1 MYPSDGTDGPGLLQH
16 ADVAMY
22 AAKRAHAGVA
32 VYDPAQ
38 DLNSANKLTL
48 QSELRQGVARG
59 ELVLY
64 YQPKVDLATGRPCG
78 MEALVRWQH
87 PQLGLLSPDT
97 FIPMAEKTG
106 LIDLITAEV
115 LDQALRQ
122 VRDWQDAGHALPVS
136 VNVAAR
142 QLADVTFPD
151 AIIAALR
158 RHGVSPDLLIIEIT
172 ESALILDPDR
182 ANQVLERLREHG
194 VDISIDDFGTGYSSI
209 AHLRAMPPDELKI
222 DRSFVMRMC
231 HDPRDETIVRAL
243 VGLAKN
249 LNVRVVAEGVE
260 DADAYAA
267 LSVLGCDEAQGYHIS
282 RPMPPEQFFAWL
294 RQQEGGAV
302 GRQPEVMIS

>member
-1 MYPSDGTDGPGLLQH
+1 M
-16 ADVAMY
+16 
-22 AAKRAHAGVA
+22 
-32 VYDPAQ
+32 
-38 DLNSANKLTL
+38 
-48 QSELRQGVARG
+48 
-59 ELVLY
+59 
-64 YQPKVDLATGRPCG
+64 
-78 MEALVRWQH
+78 
-87 PQLGLLSPDT
+87 
-97 FIPMAEKTG
+97 
-106 LIDLITAEV
+106 
-115 LDQALRQ
+115 
-122 VRDWQDAGHALPVS
+122 
-136 VNVAAR
+136 AAR